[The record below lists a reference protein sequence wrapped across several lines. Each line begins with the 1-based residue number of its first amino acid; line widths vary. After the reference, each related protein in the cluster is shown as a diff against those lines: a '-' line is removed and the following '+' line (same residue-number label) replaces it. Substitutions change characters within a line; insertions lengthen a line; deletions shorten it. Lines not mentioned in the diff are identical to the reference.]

1 MRTEIYG
8 PSLKYNEF
16 VSKILEDKRCV
27 DQFCK
32 RYKARVVSI
41 SLNTEDFPPQGLLY
55 VFNNQLGGFSLEG
68 IKNSL
73 EDLEGKVSE

>member
-1 MRTEIYG
+1 MTTEIYE

-16 VSKILEDKRCV
+16 VSLVLEDKLYV
-27 DQFCK
+27 NPFCK
-32 RYKARVVSI
+32 KYKARVISI

-55 VFNNQLGGFSLEG
+55 VFNNQLGGFSIEG

-73 EDLEGKVSE
+73 EDKISEER